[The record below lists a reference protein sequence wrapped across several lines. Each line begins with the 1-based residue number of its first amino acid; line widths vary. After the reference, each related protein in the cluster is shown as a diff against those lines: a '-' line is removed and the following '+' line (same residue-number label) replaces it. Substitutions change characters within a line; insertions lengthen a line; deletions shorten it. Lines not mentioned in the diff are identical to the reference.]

1 MKFERGDTVRVMGNQ
16 ADPTATSEYE
26 IVASYQGKVG
36 TVVEGGIQTATGR
49 CIYVVE
55 FTDHKQFP
63 FAEEE
68 IEASPPG

>member
-1 MKFERGDTVRVMGNQ
+1 MKFEKGETVRVRGNQ
-16 ADPTATSEYE
+16 ADPAATSEYE

-36 TVVEGGIQTATGR
+36 TIVGDGIQAANGR

-68 IEASPPG
+68 IEASPPA